1 MSVDD
6 PNAPGSCPDD
16 EMSRAEDITEAG
28 PAGYIITLGEGPDED
43 DATPP
48 AGYHRLESDAEI
60 DDV

>member
-1 MSVDD
+1 MGLASEE
-6 PNAPGSCPDD
+6 A
-16 EMSRAEDITEAG
+16 MSRAEDITEAG

-48 AGYHRLESDAEI
+48 AGYHPLESDAEI